1 MPVFRQPSASACQE
15 AVTRKSHNSSP
26 GFAKRTLQRC
36 GKGLQLLGGMERG
49 SYPSLSS
56 NGTWS
61 RKPLQV
67 RVATIVAGCL
77 LAVTPAWADGP
88 QEPWPE
94 ALRHRNARY
103 AQLQRS
109 TDPQGEARERRLAD
123 FMLARSTDPLGDR
136 EERRRARASR
146 HDPPRAT
153 AYAEIARADD
163 VPGDQHEAVLATL
176 PRARIHAE
184 LRRFRDL
191 NGDMEEFARW
201 QIDRVRGGPLRWSRT
216 SDGAIVADERENT
229 ARKRFVEERLRDR
242 EDDAEERAARR
253 DRDDDRE
260 LERSMGFLDDR
271 HERQLDREVD
281 REVESAEAEAEAAL
295 EDAERDL
302 EKEEDRL
309 DADLDRELDKIE
321 AGSERELE
329 RDETHLERQE
339 ERDVERQI
347 QQEEENTLED
357 E

>member
-201 QIDRVRGGPLRWSRT
+201 QIDRVRGGPLRWTRT

-229 ARKRFVEERLRDR
+229 ARKRYVEERLRDR
-242 EDDAEERAARR
+242 EEDARERAGERDETRLEREFEVFDQRELDKIDRRTERELDKAEEEAE
-253 DRDDDRE
+253 DE
-260 LERSMGFLDDR
+260 LEDI
-271 HERQLDREVD
+271 
-281 REVESAEAEAEAAL
+281 
-295 EDAERDL
+295 ERDL
-302 EKEEDRL
+302 DKEADRL

-329 RDETHLERQE
+329 RDETRLERQE